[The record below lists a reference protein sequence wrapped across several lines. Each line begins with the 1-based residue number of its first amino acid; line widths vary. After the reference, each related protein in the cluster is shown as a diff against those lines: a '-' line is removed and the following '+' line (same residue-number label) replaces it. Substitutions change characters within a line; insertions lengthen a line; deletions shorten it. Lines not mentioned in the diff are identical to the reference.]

1 MKNLLINYLSGD
13 KIFESLDLEIYFN
26 SLKKINNADKLVVVN
41 NVSDKNIKLLE
52 NKYDKIVF
60 KEAPFYYIYYKVF
73 DVLAEYAQDYEYALY
88 IDTRDVVIQK
98 NPFDYFDSKPEKD
111 LFLVCEGMKS
121 VENECNLYW
130 HQLLSSTQIFP
141 NQDGEN
147 NLIINGGTIGGR
159 VSDYMNML
167 LLAMTNSNRKSSGVI
182 TDQSIYT
189 SLYPYLQ
196 KMKNVEICHPYT
208 DTFCCTGEAIKRN
221 NVDIK
226 FIDGQACNMQGEPYF
241 LFHQW
246 DRTEYADEIRN
257 KHKTSGMTFKI

>member
-13 KIFESLDLEIYFN
+13 KIFESIDLEIYFD
-26 SLKKINNADKLVVVN
+26 SLKKIDNADKLVVVN

-52 NKYDKIVF
+52 KKYDKIVF

-73 DVLAEYAQDYEYALY
+73 EVLAEYAQDYEYALY
-88 IDTRDVVIQK
+88 IDTRDVIIQK
-98 NPFDYFDSKPEKD
+98 NPFDYFASKPDKD

-147 NLIINGGTIGGR
+147 NLVINGGTIGGK
-159 VSDYMNML
+159 VSNYMYML
-167 LLAMTNSNRKSSGVI
+167 LLAITNSNRKSDGVI
-182 TDQSIYT
+182 TDQSIYN

-196 KMKNVEICHPYT
+196 MMKNVELCHPYA

-221 NVDIK
+221 NIDI
-226 FIDGQACNMQGEPYF
+226 FFDGQYACNEKGEPYY

-246 DRTEYADEIRN
+246 DRTELAGQIRR
-257 KHKTSGMTFKI
+257 KHESKLTFSI

>member
-13 KIFESLDLEIYFN
+13 KIFESLDIEIYFD
-26 SLKKINNADKLVVVN
+26 SLKKINNADKFVIVN
-41 NVSDKNIKLLE
+41 NISDKNIKLLE
-52 NKYDKIVF
+52 KKYDKIIY
-60 KEAPFYYIYYKVF
+60 KETSFYYLYYKIHE
-73 DVLAEYAQDYEYALY
+73 VLMEDGQDYEYALY
-88 IDTRDVVIQK
+88 VDTRDVIIQK
-98 NPFDYFDSKPEKD
+98 NPFDYFASKPDKD

-121 VENECNLYW
+121 LENECNLYW

-147 NLIINGGTIGGR
+147 NLVINGGTIGGR
-159 VSDYMNML
+159 VPDYMNML

-196 KMKNVEICHPYT
+196 KMKNVELCHPYT

-221 NVDIK
+221 NIDI
-226 FIDGQACNMQGEPYF
+226 FYDGQYACNEKGEPYC

-246 DRTEYADEIRN
+246 DRTELAGHIRK
-257 KHKTSGMTFKI
+257 KHESKLTFSI